1 MTCVFRATR
10 PAVRRSR
17 GFTLIEVL
25 MAAFVLAIGVLGLT
39 ALFAGA
45 ARQQQLSSQTT
56 RSVSAARS
64 ADAFIAERFGPI
76 ADIEGN
82 TVLQRGTAIP
92 PNGQTPA
99 TDIVPDQWY
108 VIPRSTDGSL
118 SLNPREAV
126 SGWQNTSLFVAAR
139 PREALPKLLFRAR
152 MERNDGEF
160 IPTGLTGANALG
172 TGLGAPLTN
181 NSPLGAPSFD
191 GAMRELRVI
200 AESVTLRIITRGFPC
215 SSTSDDERS
224 IVTPADREYVLKY
237 QGNMDGTEF
246 RLEGASGVI
255 ARLQSN
261 DRKKDAE
268 LFTGG
273 TDAGGAITFVEVQEV
288 ITAVDH
294 VASCQNQGT
303 KLWVVEPGFDP
314 AAGDTPTTPCQQ
326 EMDPNY
332 LYRVDPPGSGN
343 FSVSLFTVDTGNP
356 GYLLDRNP
364 DGTIV
369 AKLKLSDR
377 ADCGV
382 SGTLYQE
389 VGPGTGDYDILPKQ
403 DPIPAGWFEEGA
415 VREIQIPTRFI
426 HEIWLEDYAYRGHTV
441 ASLPESV
448 SYGEA
453 AGAAGARTPQI
464 GYSMLFRRTS
474 DSKVQYAIVSYAI
487 TPTYSPV
494 ADSPASTD
502 DDFFPSESRDDVQV
516 GRAPLRL
523 AESLRVVFDED
534 LGQYYIPIRD
544 TALNWVATPGQ
555 VLLFNG
561 DSSSNVPGADA
572 PVKVV
577 SVRKRLG
584 GEQWAYLDGPPRAG
598 LRPLPDFDQGE
609 EFDAWAVS
617 PACDV
622 QRIKQTKLEGY
633 KWGLRAIDARIF
645 TVSQQ

>member
-25 MAAFVLAIGVLGLT
+25 MAAFVMAIGVLGLT

-76 ADIEGN
+76 ADIQGN
-82 TVLQRGTAIP
+82 TVLQRGTSIP

-118 SLNPREAV
+118 SLNPKEAAD
-126 SGWQNTSLFVAAR
+126 GWRDTSLFVAAR

-152 MERNDGEF
+152 MERNDGEL

-215 SSTSDDERS
+215 SSTSADERS
-224 IVTPADREYVLKY
+224 IVTPDDREYVLTY

-261 DRKKDAE
+261 DRKKDSE

-273 TDAGGAITFVEVQEV
+273 ADAGGAITFVKVDEV
-288 ITAVDH
+288 IEAVDS
-294 VASCQNQGT
+294 VASCQNQGQN
-303 KLWVVEPGFDP
+303 LWVVEPSFDP
-314 AAGDTPTTPCQQ
+314 ESDTPTTPCQIQ
-326 EMDPNY
+326 MVGSPEY
-332 LYRVDPPGSGN
+332 LYQVPAPAGN
-343 FSVSLFTVDTGNP
+343 LVISPFTTSSGNP
-356 GYLLDRNP
+356 GYVLNRNP

-369 AKLKLSDR
+369 AQLKLSDR

-382 SGTLYQE
+382 SGTLYSDT
-389 VGPGTGDYDILPKQ
+389 VGGDYFRGPRQPEPLP
-403 DPIPAGWFEEGA
+403 PGWTGPLGA
-415 VREIQIPTRFI
+415 IRKIQIPTRFI

-453 AGAAGARTPQI
+453 AGAAGARMPQI

-502 DDFFPSESRDDVQV
+502 DDFFPMESRDDVQV

-523 AESLRVVFDED
+523 AESLRIEFDEE
-534 LGQYYIPIRD
+534 LGQYYIPVRD

-561 DSSSNVPGADA
+561 DASSNVPGADA

-584 GEQWAYLDGPPRAG
+584 GEQRAYLDGPPRAG

-622 QRIKQTKLEGY
+622 QRIKQTKVEGY